1 MQRIQD
7 HERKYETMQTSGGP
21 FVKIYNVGER
31 LVVNNIRG
39 YLQSRIVFFL
49 MNVHHKKRTI
59 WFARSG
65 QSVVEHSY
73 KADSD
78 LSEQG
83 IEYAEKLRDFIV
95 DKRAELL
102 EERIAN
108 GEPPNE
114 RRLTVSS
121 PPRPLAHGP
130 LSS

>member
-83 IEYAEKLRDFIV
+83 KEYAERLRDFIV

-108 GEPPNE
+108 GEPANE
-114 RRLTVSS
+114 RRLTVSTTHF
-121 PPRPLAHGP
+121 RATRFVLR
-130 LSS
+130 